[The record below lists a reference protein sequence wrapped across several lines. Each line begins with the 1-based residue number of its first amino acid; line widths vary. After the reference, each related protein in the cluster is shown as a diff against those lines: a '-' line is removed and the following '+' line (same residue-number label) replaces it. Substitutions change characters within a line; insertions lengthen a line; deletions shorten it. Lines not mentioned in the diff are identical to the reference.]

1 MAPIGP
7 LPACEGPSLAAFPYD
22 IISDDFDFIEV
33 LDCDARHGA
42 IIKTKWEGRLYA
54 IKMFISEGTPLINYD
69 NTYSPETP
77 DLCCQAFDWHF
88 TPFEKECRAFG
99 RLKEVGCE
107 HLAVKVH
114 GYVRVTSDEIKQK
127 LGSERHRM
135 RFHSM
140 ASRNARNQMMGIVK
154 DWVEMEAYEIENL
167 RPLYDR
173 LHQIFHIPQ
182 MIENIHEMHKHGIV
196 VRDLRSDQYVN
207 GVLVDLSCSATAPH
221 PYGPRISGE
230 PSEYQPRWTFSSLAA
245 WDLFSFQW
253 QVITLWNRDYERLV
267 KLLGR
272 PQGMPDFCPFIAYR
286 IPYPSTDT
294 RKKSPR
300 PYGPF
305 LPILNHF
312 RRRISVL
319 EPARWDPLEYIQNAK
334 SYYATKEKKRKRSEK
349 IDQGSVEKWVSKLEI
364 SDQGIHNQK
373 VASRQHR

>member
-7 LPACEGPSLAAFPYD
+7 LPACE
-22 IISDDFDFIEV
+22 
-33 LDCDARHGA
+33 
-42 IIKTKWEGRLYA
+42 
-54 IKMFISEGTPLINYD
+54 EGTPLINYD

-99 RLKEVGCE
+99 RLQEVGCE

-114 GYVRVTSDEIKQK
+114 GYVRVTSEEIKQK

-173 LHQIFHIPQ
+173 LYQIFRIPQ

-221 PYGPRISGE
+221 PYGPRISSE

-312 RRRISVL
+312 HRRISVL

-334 SYYATKEKKRKRSEK
+334 SYCATKEKKRKRSEK
-349 IDQGSVEKWVSKLEI
+349 IDQGSVEKWTT
-364 SDQGIHNQK
+364 
-373 VASRQHR
+373 